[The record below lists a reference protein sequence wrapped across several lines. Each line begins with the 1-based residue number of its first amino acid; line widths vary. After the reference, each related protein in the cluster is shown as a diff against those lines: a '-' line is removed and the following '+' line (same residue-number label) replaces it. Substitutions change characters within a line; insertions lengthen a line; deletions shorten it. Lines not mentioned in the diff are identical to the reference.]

1 MRMAA
6 MIGASILGLLLGTT
20 VPARADHGRGDEQK
34 GGRQHEN
41 EHQKGPGRSQAQ
53 HSERRQEGGPQR
65 GHQGEIREQQIHRP
79 EAHRSESRREPYGRP
94 GYRPVHDVWQPH
106 RAEHWEREHHSWR
119 ERGGYHGE
127 RIREEDFREH
137 FGRGRWFRVHSV
149 PVIVV
154 DSRPRFQFGGY
165 WFTLVDPWPE
175 YWSATWYRTD
185 DVCIDY
191 VNDGYYLYNRRHPG
205 VAIAVNVSF

>member
-6 MIGASILGLLLGTT
+6 IIGASILGLLLGTT
-20 VPARADHGRGDEQK
+20 VPAKAEHGHDDDQK

-41 EHQKGPGRSQAQ
+41 DHQRDHGRSQSQ
-53 HSERRQEGGPQR
+53 HSERRKGDGPEQR
-65 GHQGEIREQQIHRP
+65 HERQVHEQQTYHQEAHRP
-79 EAHRSESRREPYGRP
+79 EFRREADVRP
-94 GYRPVHDVWQPH
+94 RYRPVHDVWQPH

-127 RIREEDFREH
+127 YIREDDFHEH

-175 YWSATWYRTD
+175 SWSATWYRSD

-191 VNDGYYLYNRRHPG
+191 VNDGYYMYNRRHPG